1 MVICRSES
9 LNIQMLKQRILIAI
23 IIGYLVINPTIFT
36 KNTYVT
42 ASEMDEIVSFE
53 LTTSEWDKT
62 GLFVVSAGTVKAYD
76 SMVLTKPKFTLYKG
90 MQFQSQNII
99 DKDGVKFIQAKF
111 GNKNYFIP
119 AIQDGGNAN
128 VTPVGI
134 YNIASISEETGAI
147 KDYYGILDQP
157 HTYAIKLVKEKGAKG
172 RLETYE
178 KTDEGYVFRKS
189 YQVKYPKEGPKVI
202 YGDLKTVGGPVVR
215 YVYRTTNTSRGGSS
229 AGKSFGGY
237 KISYPMPHDALPYL
251 EKGTMTVQSYNNIP
265 ALNVKNGVYTPHPQ
279 GKLGADLVIHT
290 DVWGSLG
297 CIIMKN
303 DQMAN
308 LYLKDLVT
316 VNDKEIIPL
325 IVYDENVV
333 APSEGQLF

>member
-1 MVICRSES
+1 
-9 LNIQMLKQRILIAI
+9 MLKQRILIAI

-42 ASEMDEIVSFE
+42 ASEMDKRVTFE
-53 LTTSEWDKT
+53 LAISNWDKT
-62 GLFVVSAGTVKAYD
+62 GLFEVSAGTVKVYD
-76 SMVLTKPKFTLYKG
+76 STVLTKPKFTLYKG
-90 MQFQSQNII
+90 MQFQSQDII
-99 DKDGVKFIQAKF
+99 DKDGVKFIQTKF
-111 GNKNYFIP
+111 GNKSYFIP
-119 AIQDGGNAN
+119 ALNEVGTTS
-128 VTPVGI
+128 VRPVGI
-134 YNIASISEETGAI
+134 YNIASVSEETGTI
-147 KDYYGILDQP
+147 KDYYGILDLP

-178 KTDEGYVFRKS
+178 KTEDGYLFRNS

-229 AGKSFGGY
+229 AGKYFGGY

-251 EKGTMTVQSYNNIP
+251 QKGTMNIQSYNNIP
-265 ALNVKNGVYTPHPQ
+265 AISVKNGVYTPHPR

-290 DVWGSLG
+290 DIWGSLG

-333 APSEGQLF
+333 APTEGELF